1 MCVYVC
7 VCVCMCVYVYVCV
20 CVCMCV
26 CVCVSLSCTLVI
38 VWYFTWIR
46 HDVSVIHGILH
57 VCIQVRLAASFKK
70 QEWIEK
76 EYMIAASFK
85 KQEWI
90 KKDYML
96 KRAAQEKGG
105 IHGGVV
111 PVLGWRMG
119 RSAS

>member
-1 MCVYVC
+1 M
-7 VCVCMCVYVYVCV
+7 
-20 CVCMCV
+20 
-26 CVCVSLSCTLVI
+26 SLFGILRGLGI
-38 VWYFTWIR
+38 VFF
-46 HDVSVIHGILH
+46 VIHGILH

-105 IHGGVV
+105 IHGV
-111 PVLGWRMG
+111 WC
-119 RSAS
+119 SASTWMENGRWCIVNRNRGGWKRGVSN